1 MTQAVKRVTVISV
14 GYNSVDVLRR
24 MLASLPENVA
34 RVVVDNSPDKSPE
47 MAALAQ
53 ETGTHLITNAQNNGF
68 GAACNQGAE
77 WAGTEF
83 LFFLNPDASLL
94 PDTVDQLLAAAEK
107 HPGAAA
113 FLPRVESP
121 RGKPD
126 IKRRSNLIARSEYM
140 DRGWPADGTEVRVAS
155 GAALFVRRD
164 AFEKIGGFDPDIFLY
179 HEDDDLSLRLIRDC
193 GPIVFVASAGVRHLG
208 GESSARN
215 AAIARLKAWHMGRS
229 QVYTMRK
236 HGRALPFWRALLAA
250 IGHVLLPVNWF
261 SARKRAKRIGM
272 LKGILST
279 RTDGGAGFK
288 EVQ

>member
-1 MTQAVKRVTVISV
+1 MTQANRVTVISV
-14 GYNSVDVLRR
+14 AYNSVEVLRP
-24 MLASLPENVA
+24 MLASLPDNVA
-34 RVVVDNSPDKSPE
+34 RVVVDNSPEKSTE
-47 MAALAQ
+47 LVSLAQ
-53 ETGTHLITNAQNNGF
+53 ETGTQLISNATNNGF

-77 WAGTEF
+77 WAQTEF

-94 PDTVDQLLAAAEK
+94 PDTVDRLLAAAQK
-107 HPGAAA
+107 YPQASA
-113 FLPRVESP
+113 FLPRVENAS
-121 RGKPD
+121 GKPD
-126 IKRRSNLIARSEYM
+126 IKRRSNLVARSEYM
-140 DRGWPADGTEVRVAS
+140 DRGWPEDGTEVRVAS
-155 GAALFVRRD
+155 GAALFVRRS

-179 HEDDDLSLRLIRDC
+179 HEDDDLTLRLIRDC
-193 GPIVFVASAGVRHLG
+193 GPIVFVTAAGVQHLG

-229 QVYTMRK
+229 QVYTMAK
-236 HGRALPFWRALLAA
+236 HGRPLPFVRALVAA

-279 RTDGGAGFK
+279 RADGGAGFK